1 MDREQIEAMV
11 AEQEANMKRLQETA
25 LRVQGALSILREQ
38 LARIDAGAAEAQEA
52 PDGE

>member
-1 MDREQIEAMV
+1 MDRAQIEAMI

-25 LRVQGALSILREQ
+25 LRVQGALSVLREQ
-38 LARIDAGAAEAQEA
+38 LAKIDAAEAESQEA